1 MNPDVASGGGTWHH
15 ARLMRLPL
23 VSVVMPS
30 FNAERYIAESI
41 DSVMAQT
48 VEDLELIVVDDGST
62 DGTAAVAA
70 ARQRRDP
77 RIRLLPQKANRGP
90 AYARNVGID
99 HARGEMIAFIDS
111 DDVWRPEKTE
121 KQVAAME
128 RCRADI
134 CYTGYERRRE
144 ERQRVTVVPVPA
156 SVQYRTILGHNPIA
170 CSTAMV
176 RKATCG
182 AVRMPLIKLNHDHG
196 YWLELLRTGQRT
208 AVGVNEPL
216 VSYRVRR
223 GSLSANKLA
232 AALYSW
238 KLLREV
244 ERIPRV
250 QSLRIFAAYALHH
263 LKLMTRR
270 PG

>member
-1 MNPDVASGGGTWHH
+1 MA
-15 ARLMRLPL
+15 LPL
-23 VSVVMPS
+23 VSVIMPS
-30 FNAERYIAESI
+30 FNAERYIAEAL
-41 DSVMAQT
+41 DSVLAQT

-62 DGTAAVAA
+62 DATAAVAA

-77 RIRLLPQKANRGP
+77 RIRLFPQKANRGP
-90 AYARNVGID
+90 AHARNVGID

-111 DDVWRPEKTE
+111 DDAWRPEKTE

-134 CYTGYERRRE
+134 CYTGYERRHE
-144 ERQRVTVVPVPA
+144 ERQRVTVVSVPA
-156 SVQYRTILGHNPIA
+156 SVQYRTLLGHNPIA

-182 AVRMPLIKLNHDHG
+182 AVRMPLLRLQQDHG
-196 YWLELLRTGQRT
+196 YWLELLRAGRRT

-216 VSYRVRR
+216 ASYRVRR

-232 AALYSW
+232 AAFYSW
-238 KLLREV
+238 KLFREV
-244 ERIPRV
+244 ERLPRV
-250 QSLRIFAAYALHH
+250 ESLRIFTAYAFHH
-263 LKLMTRR
+263 LKLGARARWSRSSR
-270 PG
+270 PPSPSAMR

>member
-1 MNPDVASGGGTWHH
+1 MP
-15 ARLMRLPL
+15 LPL
-23 VSVVMPS
+23 VSVIMPS

-48 VEDLELIVVDDGST
+48 VEDLELIVVDDGSS
-62 DGTAAVAA
+62 DATAAVAA

-77 RIRLLPQKANRGP
+77 RIRLFPQNANRGP
-90 AYARNVGID
+90 AYARNVGIG
-99 HARGEMIAFIDS
+99 HARGEMIAFLDS
-111 DDVWRPEKTE
+111 DDAWRPDKTE

-144 ERQRVTVVPVPA
+144 GRRRVTVVSVPA

-170 CSTAMV
+170 CSTSMV

-182 AVRMPLIKLNHDHG
+182 AARMPLIRLQHDHG
-196 YWLELLRTGQRT
+196 YWLELLRTGLRT

-244 ERIPRV
+244 ERIPRSE
-250 QSLRIFAAYALHH
+250 SLRIFAAYALHH
-263 LKLMTRR
+263 LKLRARR
-270 PG
+270 PS